1 MTKEKQRINA
11 EEVVSNLSD
20 FALFLTVM
28 KNREAYRNTLSIIM
42 DEPEIE
48 IEQVKVE
55 EVILNKS
62 GKRAIRLDV
71 WAKTKDQRIFDME
84 MQNEG
89 HQDSMPKRSRY
100 YQGML
105 DRPLLRSGK
114 RTRYRDLPSTTI
126 IFITQEDIFQKDLAR
141 YTFTEQC
148 EEVAGLK
155 LDDGIT
161 KIFLNMTSKKGSP
174 ELISLLQYMKNTD
187 IDNPEIEVK
196 DERLLELDRI
206 VNEVKESE
214 EWEAVKMDILDVGIQ
229 RGMELGRKQ
238 GIEQG
243 IIALIETCYEFE
255 HTKEETVSSIM
266 KKFELSEETA
276 RNYVEKYWKE

>member
-62 GKRAIRLDV
+62 GKRATRLDA

-196 DERLLELDRI
+196 
-206 VNEVKESE
+206 ESE

-243 IIALIETCYEFE
+243 IIALIETCHEFE

>member
-1 MTKEKQRINA
+1 MNRAGSVKNLLADFLQKGRYMTKEKQRINA

-62 GKRAIRLDV
+62 GKRAIRLDA

-114 RTRYRDLPSTTI
+114 RTRY
-126 IFITQEDIFQKDLAR
+126 
-141 YTFTEQC
+141 TFTEQC

-161 KIFLNMTSKKGSP
+161 KIFLNMTIGTGSDC
-174 ELISLLQYMKNTD
+174 E
-187 IDNPEIEVK
+187 
-196 DERLLELDRI
+196 
-206 VNEVKESE
+206 
-214 EWEAVKMDILDVGIQ
+214 
-229 RGMELGRKQ
+229 
-238 GIEQG
+238 
-243 IIALIETCYEFE
+243 
-255 HTKEETVSSIM
+255 
-266 KKFELSEETA
+266 
-276 RNYVEKYWKE
+276 